1 MIKTMLFIMTILRLG
16 DDSIVKQV
24 FIERTKCYNNRL
36 LMTADN
42 IHCSP
47 TFEMLEIASRLGMFN
62 VVCEMVSGRQPLI
75 PKKICSACVWE
86 KAWLIEDM
94 FWSSTATCILH
105 KDNDL

>member
-1 MIKTMLFIMTILRLG
+1 MI
-16 DDSIVKQV
+16 V
-24 FIERTKCYNNRL
+24 
-36 LMTADN
+36 DN

-75 PKKICSACVWE
+75 PKKRWSACVRE

-94 FWSSTATCILH
+94 FWESTAILH
-105 KDNDL
+105 KDNDLLCKIMTKSKYLVGMGVI